1 MGIRANNPHNE
12 YMIALVRCA
21 LLGEKV
27 PQLPES
33 CDAAALGQLICRQQ
47 LSNLVFNVV
56 AATPQLKPLRMQLE
70 RDYMVQIPKITN
82 QDFEI
87 KKWLD
92 AADAKGLDCIP
103 LKGFLLR
110 QLYPTPMMRSMTDLD
125 VLVRNMD
132 RQDVR
137 LWMEGMGYTA
147 EQTHELSHHDNYEK
161 RPWMY
166 MELHMHLMKPR
177 PGRDELEKKIWS
189 RATLLPGYQHIY
201 QMSME
206 DFYVFH
212 LLHLHKHFMS
222 RGVGLKSVIDIHV
235 FLKAH
240 GASLDREYLNRE
252 LDALGIREFGSYMEH
267 LAGVLLGNEPADD
280 NSRLVADYMADCGSF
295 GSNRQ
300 YHIIRM
306 AEATGKH
313 GGVGRMRYRLKLV
326 FPGVKEMSKR
336 FPSVSRVP
344 FLLPFYWVAN
354 VFRHIFRGKEHQR
367 TVHPISNEQFDAMA
381 HILNVTGASSGK

>member
-1 MGIRANNPHNE
+1 MEIRANNPNNE
-12 YMIALVRCA
+12 YMITLVRCA

-27 PQLPES
+27 PPLPDE
-33 CDAAALGQLICRQQ
+33 CDVAALGQLICRQH

-56 AATPQLKPLRMQLE
+56 AAVPELKPLRMQLE
-70 RDYMVQIPKITN
+70 RDYMMQIPKITN
-82 QDFEI
+82 QDLEI
-87 KKWLD
+87 KNWLA

-103 LKGFLLR
+103 LKGFFLR
-110 QLYPTPMMRSMTDLD
+110 QLYPSPMMRSMTDLD
-125 VLVRNMD
+125 VLIRNMD

-137 LWMEGMGYTA
+137 RWMESMGYTA
-147 EQTHELSHHDNYEK
+147 EETHVLSHHDNYIK

-166 MELHMHLMKPR
+166 MELHMNLMKPR

-201 QMSME
+201 RMSME
-206 DFYVFH
+206 DFYIFH
-212 LLHLHKHFMS
+212 LLHLHKHFIS

-240 GASLDREYLNRE
+240 GSSLDRKYLRRE
-252 LDALGIREFGSYMEH
+252 LEALGIREFGDYMEH
-267 LAGVLLGNEPADD
+267 LANVLLGDEPSDD

-295 GSNRQ
+295 GSSQQ
-300 YHIIRM
+300 YRIIRM
-306 AEATGKH
+306 AQSKEKYGAFGKL
-313 GGVGRMRYRLKLV
+313 RYYLRLA
-326 FPGVKEMSKR
+326 FPGVKVLSKP
-336 FPSVSRVP
+336 FPSVRRVP

-354 VFRHIFRGKEHQR
+354 AFRHIFKSKDRHSSLKQ
-367 TVHPISNEQFDAMA
+367 VSNEQFDAMN